1 MMIIRMIHHHETL
14 NEVERNDPAEAVAKL
29 AEEIVPATIKTDPHL
44 ASSAN
49 LVAEEMAVLK
59 PTKVAL
65 HPAQT
70 KREPAKVTG
79 TMKTM
84 SLLPQ
89 PARENKEM
97 KDKVVNSNDRE
108 PVKMTGTTKTMN
120 LTPQPAREDKDK
132 VVNHNEAATLLP

>member
-1 MMIIRMIHHHETL
+1 M
-14 NEVERNDPAEAVAKL
+14 
-29 AEEIVPATIKTDPHL
+29 
-44 ASSAN
+44 
-49 LVAEEMAVLK
+49 
-59 PTKVAL
+59 
-65 HPAQT
+65 
-70 KREPAKVTG
+70 TG

-89 PARENKEM
+89 RARENKEM

-132 VVNHNEAATLLP
+132 VVNHNEAATLLH